1 MLGLLHLM
9 YFDILEGTHAL
20 EHLVEVYLM
29 AVKLGAV
36 DTYKLGLATYG
47 DTASTAHTR
56 TVYHDRV
63 ERYVGGY
70 LVFLGQQAYELHHDG
85 RADGKALVHLLA
97 LDDAL
102 YTLGH
107 ESLGAV

>member
-1 MLGLLHLM
+1 
-9 YFDILEGTHAL
+9 
-20 EHLVEVYLM
+20 M

-70 LVFLGQQAYELHHDG
+70 LVFLGQ
-85 RADGKALVHLLA
+85 
-97 LDDAL
+97 
-102 YTLGH
+102 
-107 ESLGAV
+107 